1 MSEVT
6 ITKSNF
12 QEEVLGSS
20 IPVLVDFWAT
30 WCGPCRMLAPI
41 LDQIAEK
48 YEGRLKVGKVN
59 IDQEPELAGRF
70 EVMAIPTVILFKDGK
85 AVDSFMGVRDRA
97 SVERFIDSQL

>member
-1 MSEVT
+1 MNEVT

-85 AVDSFMGVRDRA
+85 AVDSFMGVRDRD